1 MSDDPKRP
9 LANAP
14 VAAIGWMICG
24 SLLAALTGGAV
35 RQVGGDYSTFELVFL
50 RGIIATTMM
59 LPILIRRARTESMRP
74 RRVKLYLART
84 CFSYAGTLCLFF
96 ALTNMPVADTYALLF
111 TIPIFTILLA
121 VIILKEGS
129 GLRSWIV
136 CGIGFTGALIIIRPG
151 FVEVSVAALAA
162 LGTAVCFA
170 SANICIRTL
179 SSTESPVRITA
190 YNSMLMLVFS
200 APLAI
205 MYWKTPAWE
214 HVPWIIAIGVT
225 NTVGA
230 LCHSRALS
238 MAEARVVQ
246 PFSFLRLVW
255 SVGVG
260 WVLFA
265 ELPGVWTWVGAAVI
279 FGASYYMLLAER
291 GARRRPPPGDG

>member
-1 MSDDPKRP
+1 MSGDSKHQRR
-9 LANAP
+9 NQP
-14 VAAIGWMICG
+14 VGAIGWMIG
-24 SLLAALTGGAV
+24 SSLLAALTGGAV
-35 RQVGGDYSTFELVFL
+35 RQVGGEYSTFELVFL
-50 RGIIATTMM
+50 RGIVATAMM
-59 LPILIRRARTESMRP
+59 LPMLLRSARTESMRP
-74 RRVKLYLART
+74 RRIKLFLTRT
-84 CFSYAGTLCLFF
+84 TFSYTGTLCLFF
-96 ALTNMPVADTYALLF
+96 ALANMPVADTYALLF

-179 SSTESPVRITA
+179 STTESPVRITA
-190 YNSMLMLVFS
+190 YNSMLMLVYA
-200 APLAI
+200 APLAF

-214 HVPWIIAIGVT
+214 DIPWIIAIGVT
-225 NTVGA
+225 NTLGA

-260 WVLFA
+260 WLMFA

-291 GARRRPPPGDG
+291 GARRRAPGGDG